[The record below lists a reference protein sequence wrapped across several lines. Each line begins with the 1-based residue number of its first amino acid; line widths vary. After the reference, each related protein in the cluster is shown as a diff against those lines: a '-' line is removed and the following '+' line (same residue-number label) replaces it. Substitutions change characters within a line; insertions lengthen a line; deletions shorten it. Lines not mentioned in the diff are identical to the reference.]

1 MNILF
6 KKKTQVTGWFSD
18 LYYKFQSTQY
28 FWKYNLVF
36 KQKMYIIREQTTAK
50 VNLLCIMYYIL
61 FIIKKIKP
69 FQALIL
75 CVSQTQRQTEVTWL
89 KFVMTRNGGPCVAKT
104 GIQPTHVSSVNKLAN
119 RREFFLMTNYRF
131 LESLSHK

>member
-36 KQKMYIIREQTTAK
+36 KQKMYITREQTTAK

-119 RREFFLMTNYRF
+119 RREFFFNDK
-131 LESLSHK
+131 LSFSWKS

>member
-36 KQKMYIIREQTTAK
+36 KQKMYITHAQTIAK
-50 VNLLCIMYYIL
+50 VNLLCIMY
-61 FIIKKIKP
+61 IIYYKKIKP

-119 RREFFLMTNYRF
+119 RREFFFNDK
-131 LESLSHK
+131 LSFSWKS

>member
-1 MNILF
+1 
-6 KKKTQVTGWFSD
+6 
-18 LYYKFQSTQY
+18 
-28 FWKYNLVF
+28 
-36 KQKMYIIREQTTAK
+36 MYITREQTTAK

-75 CVSQTQRQTEVTWL
+75 CVSQTQKQTEVTWL

-119 RREFFLMTNYRF
+119 RREFFFNDK
-131 LESLSHK
+131 LSFS